1 VVIMKLFMNHYEGSR
16 CIPLCRIIPAHLTN
30 CVNTREPRPLL
41 YVNNRSVCLIL
52 ELCSFGSLSDIIRG
66 YGFDWN
72 SSEAVLCGRHLPG
85 PGLRAV
91 SSFGLCASSVAVSS
105 SHHLG
110 TIDLA
115 PSTCNAW
122 VTHFLC

>member
-72 SSEAVLCGRHLPG
+72 SSHRQPLKLSYADVIYLALG
-85 PGLRAV
+85 
-91 SSFGLCASSVAVSS
+91 CAR
-105 SHHLG
+105 
-110 TIDLA
+110 
-115 PSTCNAW
+115 
-122 VTHFLC
+122 